1 MVKLAGTDKH
11 RRVKANFRALIISEI
26 ELLWCKGMIAIAP
39 IQSLPSGSVA
49 TIPMGWADYEQL
61 AASRGDR
68 STPRLKYADGYLS
81 LKMPTFEH
89 GQLDAIVADLIVA
102 ILNRQ
107 LRDYVRTTPVTLQI
121 PEQAGIEPDHCFW
134 LSNWAAVSGKRRID
148 LATDPPPDI
157 AVEIDV
163 TNFTNIADYERFKIP
178 EVWLIRGDI
187 LAIFDLTPG
196 GYAQTESS
204 QFFPNTDIPKLFQQV
219 MAAIA
224 EGASPPRA
232 IRSLVI

>member
-1 MVKLAGTDKH
+1 
-11 RRVKANFRALIISEI
+11 
-26 ELLWCKGMIAIAP
+26 MIAIAP
-39 IQSLPSGSVA
+39 IKSLPDGSVA
-49 TIPMGWADYEQL
+49 TIPMSWADYQQL

-68 STPRLKYADGYLS
+68 STPRLKYANGYLS

-89 GQLDAIVADLIVA
+89 GQLDAIVADLLVA
-102 ILNRQ
+102 ILNQQ

-134 LSNWAAVSGKRRID
+134 LNDWAAVSGKSRID

-157 AVEIDV
+157 AVEVDV
-163 TNFTNIADYERFKIP
+163 TNFTNIEDYERFKVP
-178 EVWLIRGDI
+178 EIWLIRGDG
-187 LAIFDLTPG
+187 LTIFGLTFS

-204 QFFPNTDIPKLFQQV
+204 QFFPDMAIPKLYQQV
-219 MAAIA
+219 MSAIA

-232 IRSLVI
+232 IRSVV

>member
-1 MVKLAGTDKH
+1 M
-11 RRVKANFRALIISEI
+11 S
-26 ELLWCKGMIAIAP
+26 
-39 IQSLPSGSVA
+39 
-49 TIPMGWADYEQL
+49 WADYQQL

-68 STPRLKYADGYLS
+68 SIPRLKYADGYLT

-102 ILNRQ
+102 LLNQQ

-134 LSNWAAVSGKRRID
+134 LSNWAAVSGKSRID

-157 AVEIDV
+157 AVEVDV
-163 TNFTNIADYERFKIP
+163 TNFTNIADYERFKVP
-178 EVWLIRGDI
+178 EVWLIRGDV
-187 LAIFDLTPG
+187 LAIFGLTSG

-204 QFFPNTDIPKLFQQV
+204 QFFADAAIPNLYQQV

-232 IRSLVI
+232 IRSIVI

>member
-1 MVKLAGTDKH
+1 
-11 RRVKANFRALIISEI
+11 
-26 ELLWCKGMIAIAP
+26 MIAIAP
-39 IQSLPSGSVA
+39 IKSLPDGSVA
-49 TIPMGWADYEQL
+49 TIPMSWADYQQL

-89 GQLDAIVADLIVA
+89 GQLDAIVADLLVA
-102 ILNRQ
+102 ILNQQ

-134 LSNWAAVSGKRRID
+134 LNNWAAVSGKSRID
-148 LATDPPPDI
+148 LAADPPPDI
-157 AVEIDV
+157 AVEIEV
-163 TNFTNIADYERFKIP
+163 TNFTNIADYELFNVP
-178 EVWLIRGDI
+178 EVWLIRGDV
-187 LAIFDLTPG
+187 LAIFALASGRYTK
-196 GYAQTESS
+196 AESS
-204 QFFPNTDIPKLFQQV
+204 QFFPDTAIPKLYHQV

-232 IRSLVI
+232 IRSVII